1 MITIIIRLLLLVS
14 LHATIDRHHV
24 TTLVW
29 TQPRA
34 AQLCIYDQVLLFC
47 GFYGPGAHVERL
59 GTVGPLVAHVQAGDV
74 LTLREVGGASQQVK
88 VGVPVQ
94 RLPIVRR

>member
-1 MITIIIRLLLLVS
+1 MITILIRLLLLAS

-24 TTLVW
+24 TTLAW

-34 AQLCIYDQVLLFC
+34 AQLCIYDEVLLFC
-47 GFYGPGAHVERL
+47 RFYGPGPHRERL
-59 GTVGPLVAHVQAGDV
+59 GTIGPLVAHVQVGDV
-74 LTLREVGGASQQVK
+74 LTLREVGGASQRVR
-88 VGVPVQ
+88 VEVPVQ